1 MEESESKIIS
11 QLSQSLEI
19 DLPAKKSLSELKD
32 ILAEHINY
40 LIQDDF
46 DKLVRILYRIDVS
59 EKTLKTNLR
68 NQAGDAGRIISE
80 MIIERQLQK
89 LKTRK
94 KSKPDDHTPD
104 DEKW

>member
-1 MEESESKIIS
+1 MKELDPEIIS

-19 DLPAKKSLSELKD
+19 DLPVKKSLSELKK

-40 LIQDDF
+40 LINTDF
-46 DKLVRILYRIDVS
+46 DKLLRILYKVDVN
-59 EKTLKTNLR
+59 EKGLKTNLQKP
-68 NQAGDAGRIISE
+68 NTDAGVIITE

-89 LKTRK
+89 IKTK
-94 KSKPDDHTPD
+94 EQFKPNDDISE